1 MEEIV
6 YNIYK
11 TYEFDQ
17 GEIPETFEVPTFY
30 DPHLNKI
37 YQFAISFIVLDEDEY
52 QMEGIDE
59 ELMDKLEQLIE
70 KWDGKLP
77 MTKGEKKE
85 DMFIDYKVGVPFLDE
100 DFIFALA
107 ECIDARKYRVIE
119 DEMLEKMQ
127 PIESIQDIMPEI
139 PPEEPSS
146 QVIYDESTDG
156 EVEGKNPEES
166 PSEIPTE

>member
-1 MEEIV
+1 MEEVV

-17 GEIPETFEVPTFY
+17 GEIPETFDIPTVY

-37 YQFAISFIVLDEDEY
+37 YQFAASFIVLGENEY
-52 QMEGIDE
+52 QMEGTDE
-59 ELMDKLEQLIE
+59 ELIAKLEQLIE
-70 KWDGKLP
+70 KWEGKLP

-85 DMFIDYKVGVPFLDE
+85 DMFVDYQVGVSFIDE
-100 DFIFALA
+100 DFRFALA
-107 ECIDARKYRVIE
+107 ECVDARKYRVID
-119 DEMLEKMQ
+119 DEILEKMQ
-127 PIESIQDIMPEI
+127 FIESIQDIMPEI

-156 EVEGKNPEES
+156 EVEEENPEE
-166 PSEIPTE
+166 PTSEIPIA